1 MEVPFL
7 ANLHLTRHELSLN
20 PEERSE
26 GSMRA
31 AWKEY
36 TQQLLPH
43 AFRQV
48 RNFMLASMSEG
59 RNCEDLEEGLIRG
72 KPVRCRL
79 NNILYKL
86 LFPAYPFHY
95 KLFPAYPFWVFGLS
109 RV

>member
-7 ANLHLTRHELSLN
+7 ANLHLTRYDLTLN

-36 TQQLLPH
+36 TQQVLPH
-43 AFRQV
+43 AFGQV

-59 RNCEDLEEGLIRG
+59 RATENLDEGFIRG
-72 KPVRCRL
+72 KPVRCRANTIFSTPSQQEEDTSL
-79 NNILYKL
+79 
-86 LFPAYPFHY
+86 
-95 KLFPAYPFWVFGLS
+95 
-109 RV
+109 